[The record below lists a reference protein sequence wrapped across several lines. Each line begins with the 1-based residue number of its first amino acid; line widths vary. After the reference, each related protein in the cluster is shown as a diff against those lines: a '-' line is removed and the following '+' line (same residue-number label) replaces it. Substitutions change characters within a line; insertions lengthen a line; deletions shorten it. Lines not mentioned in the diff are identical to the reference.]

1 MPGPHNWRHRF
12 KGHVSRWTVPRE
24 AILEFLSKSSK
35 HMSAKEIH
43 ASLCKSYPRMGL
55 TTIYRTLELLA
66 RMGFITKL
74 TLGDG
79 QSRYEFK
86 SSEKE
91 KHHHHLIC
99 TECGKIINY
108 SEFLDEELKL
118 VRKTEERLAK
128 KYDFKILDHN
138 IEFLGICEKCNKSK
152 NITKRTEELKKKSKE
167 RVENAK

>member
-35 HMSAKEIH
+35 HMSAKEIY
-43 ASLCKSYPRMGL
+43 ASLCKSYPGMGL

-79 QSRYEFK
+79 QSRYDT
-86 SSEKE
+86 SS
-91 KHHHHLIC
+91 
-99 TECGKIINY
+99 N
-108 SEFLDEELKL
+108 
-118 VRKTEERLAK
+118 LAK
-128 KYDFKILDHN
+128 KR
-138 IEFLGICEKCNKSK
+138 
-152 NITKRTEELKKKSKE
+152 NITITLFVPSVGKLSITVNSWMR
-167 RVENAK
+167 N

>member
-1 MPGPHNWRHRF
+1 MPGPHNWKHRF

-24 AILEFLSKSSK
+24 AMLEFLSGSSK
-35 HMSAKEIH
+35 HMSAKEIY
-43 ASLCKSYPRMGL
+43 ASLYKSYPETGL
-55 TTIYRTLELLA
+55 TTVYRTLDLLA
-66 RMGFITKL
+66 RMGLITKL

-79 QSRYEFK
+79 QSRYELK
-86 SSEKE
+86 SREKE
-91 KHHHHLIC
+91 DHHHHLIC
-99 TECGKIINY
+99 TKCGKIIDY

-152 NITKRTEELKKKSKE
+152 NGSEQDAKRK
-167 RVENAK
+167 